1 MSMTESSRG
10 SRVASPVGSTA
21 SGGFRVSKALI
32 EPVLAHPKRIRNV
45 CILAHVD
52 HGKTTLTDSLLASN
66 GIISF
71 KQAGKLRYMDSREDE
86 QERGITMQA
95 SAITLLYDAPV
106 GPDTVERHAI
116 NLIDSPGH
124 VDFSRQVVTAAR
136 LVDGCLLLVD
146 AVEGVCTQ
154 TMAVLRQAR
163 RERLTPCLVVNKIDR
178 LVTELKMSTSDAA
191 TWLFRLLE
199 QVNAVQATIRANDEE
214 EDYEPAATGPLAD
227 ANGKAKGERE
237 AEDVVAFDPLRG
249 NVVFASSTDG
259 WAFTVEKFV
268 QLYSRK
274 LEMKAAALRQTL
286 WGDYFFDAKNKKVLP
301 KRAAEKHSLGKPTFA
316 QFVLDPIWTLYDACL
331 TNWDETKVEKIA
343 LQVGAKLSPREIKA
357 KDGRAVARTILGQWL
372 PLAETIFGVIVDHIP
387 SPLESNRIRLASI
400 IKSTDNLPSPSR
412 LLVEKLASPE
422 HQESAP
428 MVAFVS
434 KFFSV
439 PWQQARG
446 SAAPSRAPSMEDLTE
461 SMSALDVG
469 GDSLQNEKLIGMAR
483 MFHGSLSLGQKVNIL
498 GEKHNPGKNEDCR
511 ELIVSELYLLMGRD
525 LEPVETVHTGSIFGI
540 GGIAEFLGKSG
551 TLSST
556 PDCPLLEATRGE
568 IAPIVQVAV
577 RPAQLENMGDFM
589 AGLQLLCQADP
600 CAETFLQEE
609 NGEHIL
615 AVAGE
620 LHLEQC
626 LKDLRE
632 RYTKSGT
639 DLIVS
644 SPMVP
649 YRETISGEKNRNED
663 MWRMHIGFDDSVRE
677 RDGLITLTTMDGK
690 CRIGARAFPLGE
702 ALTSFL
708 VHNRMRLRDAFDG
721 RLTGGELL
729 VLRTELD
736 DLLRDLGAMLF
747 PCSSAN
753 HSLDFTTKD
762 IWALGPRRDGPNV
775 VFCKTRRSVE
785 ESCFF
790 QPDCTLRLHQSSIL
804 TGFQV
809 LTEKGPLAH
818 EPMMGVAFVM
828 ETFELTEE
836 ASGEEDEGRQKL
848 AQVSMQ
854 LISLSK
860 TLFEAA
866 FLFWSPRLM
875 LAVYRCSIQ
884 TTAEML
890 GRVYSALGRRHG
902 RVISEDY
909 YEGTGFFT
917 VHSWL
922 PVAESFGFADDLRGR
937 TAGIAIP
944 QLVFAGFETL
954 PEDPY
959 WVPLTEEEVEDHGA
973 GNEPAENLAMKHLIK
988 IRERKGLFVERKI
1001 VQFAE
1006 KQRTLRK

>member
-1 MSMTESSRG
+1 MSLTGSSWA
-10 SRVASPVGSTA
+10 SRVESPVGSTA
-21 SGGFRVSKALI
+21 AGSLRVSKSLI
-32 EPVLAHPKRIRNV
+32 EPVLAHPRRIRNV

-71 KQAGKLRYMDSREDE
+71 KQAGTLRYLDSREDE

-95 SAITLLYDAPV
+95 SAITLLYDAPMEL
-106 GPDTVERHAI
+106 GSVERHAI

-136 LVDGCLLLVD
+136 LVDGCLVLVD

-163 RERLTPCLVVNKIDR
+163 RERLTPCLVINKIDR
-178 LVTELKMSTSDAA
+178 LINELMMSTSDAA

-199 QVNAVQATIRANDEE
+199 QVNAVQAMIRADDN
-214 EDYEPAATGPLAD
+214 ED
-227 ANGKAKGERE
+227 
-237 AEDVVAFDPLRG
+237 EDVETFEARMEETDKQESLMFNPLKG

-259 WAFTVEKFV
+259 WAFTIEKFV
-268 QLYSRK
+268 QIYSKK
-274 LEMKAAALRQTL
+274 LDMKAAALRQTL
-286 WGDYFFDAKNKKVLP
+286 WGEYYYDVKNKKVLS
-301 KRAAEKHSLGKPTFA
+301 KKAAEKQALTKQMFA
-316 QFVLDPIWTLYDACL
+316 QFCLDPIWSLYDACL
-331 TNWDETKVEKIA
+331 LDWNDAKIEKIA
-343 LQVGAKLSPREIKA
+343 LQVDAKLAPRELKT
-357 KDGRAVARTILGQWL
+357 KNGRAVLRTILGQWL

-387 SPLESNRIRLASI
+387 SPLQSNKIRLASI
-400 IKSTDNLPSPSR
+400 IKTTNILPPLSQAI
-412 LLVEKLASPE
+412 VEKLACPD
-422 HQESAP
+422 HQGSEP
-428 MVAFVS
+428 VVVFVS

-439 PWQQARG
+439 PWRQARG
-446 SAAPSRAPSMEDLTE
+446 SSAPSRASSMEDLTE
-461 SMSALDVG
+461 AFVSLDTTL
-469 GDSLQNEKLIGMAR
+469 DPQKEKLVGMAR
-483 MFHGSLSLGQKVNIL
+483 IFHGSLSVGQKVYIL
-498 GEKHNPGKNEDCR
+498 RENHLPGMNEVYQ
-511 ELIVSELYLLMGRD
+511 EHIISELYLLMGRD
-525 LEPVETVHTGSIFGI
+525 LEPIETVHTGSIFGI
-540 GGIAEFLGKSG
+540 GGIGDFLVKSG
-551 TLSST
+551 TLSSD
-556 PDCPLLEATRGE
+556 PACPLLEATRGE
-568 IAPIVQVAV
+568 IAPIVQVAI
-577 RPAQLENMGDFM
+577 RPSQLENMCDM
-589 AGLQLLCQADP
+589 VAGLKLLCQADP

-632 RYTKSGT
+632 RFTKSGA

-649 YRETISGEKNRNED
+649 YRETISEERNRNED
-663 MWRMHIGFDDSVRE
+663 MWKMHIGPDDSVRE
-677 RDGLITLTTMDGK
+677 KDGLITLTTMDER
-690 CRIGARAFPLGE
+690 CRIGARAFPMSG
-702 ALTSFL
+702 AVTHYL
-708 VHNRMRLRDAFDG
+708 VNNRARLRDAYDG
-721 RLTGGELL
+721 RLS
-729 VLRTELD
+729 VLERANVQTELD
-736 DLLRDLGAMLF
+736 GLLVDIGK
-747 PCSSAN
+747 
-753 HSLDFTTKD
+753 HSTRSNLYFLIGLETRD
-762 IWALGPRRDGPNV
+762 IWALGPRRDGPNLL
-775 VFCKTRRSVE
+775 FCRTKRALDSAQDSIFYR
-785 ESCFF
+785 
-790 QPDCTLRLHQSSIL
+790 PDATMRQCESSIL

-818 EPMMGVAFVM
+818 EPMMGVAFAI
-828 ETFELTEE
+828 ESFELVSNNSDE
-836 ASGEEDEGRQKL
+836 AAENSHQEI
-848 AQVSMQ
+848 AQVSRQ

-866 FLFWSPRLM
+866 FLFWSPRIM

-902 RVISEDY
+902 RVVSEDY

-917 VHSWL
+917 VNSRL

-959 WVPLTEEEVEDHGA
+959 WAPSTEEELEDHGV
-973 GNEPAENLAMKHLIK
+973 GNEAAENLAMRHLVR
-988 IRERKGLFVERKI
+988 IRERKGLFVERKT
-1001 VQFAE
+1001 VQFAV
-1006 KQRTLRK
+1006 KLRTLRK